1 MVAAYNTTASNQG
14 LEEEEV
20 HAFVGNLI
28 DPSIERPEAFEGA
41 EFWDFDLAVVGLG
54 FHHFGDVGLA
64 ARRLGERLKS
74 GGVLVIMDFLPHEDV
89 WGHGNGGHGHGH
101 DHGHGHGHG
110 GHGGHGHGHG
120 EKEDAGEKKEETKV
134 AETVVHMGFSKE
146 EVQGLFEQA
155 GVGKDFGYKVLG
167 KGVVI
172 GPEEK
177 RMKRE
182 VFIARG
188 TKA

>member
-1 MVAAYNTTASNQG
+1 MVGAYNTTASNQG

-20 HAFVGNLI
+20 HAWVGDLI
-28 DPSIERPEAFEGA
+28 DPKVDRPDQFEGS
-41 EFWDFDLAVVGLG
+41 EFWEFDLAVVGLG
-54 FHHFGDVGLA
+54 FHHFDDVGLA
-64 ARRLGERLKS
+64 ARRLGERLKK
-74 GGVLVIMDFLPHEDV
+74 GGALVILDFLPHEDV
-89 WGHGNGGHGHGH
+89 HGHSHGGHGHSHGH
-101 DHGHGHGHG
+101 RHGHGHG
-110 GHGGHGHGHG
+110 GHSHE
-120 EKEDAGEKKEETKV
+120 EKEGAAEGKKEETKV
-134 AETVVHMGFSKE
+134 AETVMHMGFSKE
-146 EVQGLFEQA
+146 EVQKLFEQA
-155 GVGKDFGYKVLG
+155 GVGLDFGYEVLG